1 MELLKEMKSSLS
13 LHPMLISIVLCLRTT
28 VEPLKS
34 QSPQVPAMNKA
45 PQCEVTSLS
54 PAMLKTKKSQSILFR
69 QLILLSASST
79 FFVDVHFALALIL
92 GKLYQLDCFIRTEHT
107 VHQQCPK
114 STETIFL
121 YLTLQP
127 HTTEPTV

>member
-28 VEPLKS
+28 VEPLKL

-69 QLILLSASST
+69 QLILLSASVENSSSRFFQISCTQGILNSSRLSCYLLLRLLVYMYLSQLMRT
-79 FFVDVHFALALIL
+79 F
-92 GKLYQLDCFIRTEHT
+92 TN
-107 VHQQCPK
+107 
-114 STETIFL
+114 
-121 YLTLQP
+121 YLKCI
-127 HTTEPTV
+127 VISF